1 MLLSRRVL
9 GYMSWQGMSL
19 LIQAVTQFGV
29 IAILARF
36 LSATEFGL
44 VAAANIAVTFVQF
57 LAEGGLGTAIVRKQD
72 LSPTYVGSALAVS
85 AVIGLVSCAAL
96 VVVAVPFQKLY
107 DMDSLAIVVMV
118 LGIGS
123 LLTGMSG
130 VMEGLLQ
137 REMRFRS
144 LFVANAVGW
153 IVAYA
158 VPAILLAM
166 AGFGVWSIVIATLA
180 RSVVKAAILSVQC
193 RSNLRLQ
200 WDASIVGE
208 LARFGFGLT
217 QFRFW
222 SWSTAQAVPFVI
234 GFMFGQERL
243 GQFYLASQ
251 LAILPSQHLASVVSA
266 VYVPILS
273 RAISDLQ
280 VAAAQVITVLTILFI
295 PVTVIGLLLA
305 VNSELVINLALG
317 SGWSAAV
324 APFAILSFG
333 AGIRA
338 CLQISDVVNIVR
350 GDVYA
355 LANRKAICMGVMLV
369 FLFVTQRYG
378 LAGASMSVLVGHTL
392 MFILT
397 IPLIIVGLQI
407 HRALLVSFIVRNG
420 LALGLFLL
428 VDIVLWQLLA
438 VDAVSTTKVLVVS
451 LAVNLVAMIPVVAL
465 MVPWVRK
472 ISGQQNGS
480 AATT

>member
-36 LSATEFGL
+36 LSASEFGL

-57 LAEGGLGTAIVRKQD
+57 LAEGGLGAAIVRKHD
-72 LSPTYVGSALAVS
+72 LSHTYVGSALAVS
-85 AVIGLVSCAAL
+85 VLIGLVSCAAL
-96 VVVAVPFQKLY
+96 VVVAVPFQKFY

-118 LGIGS
+118 LGVGS

-130 VMEGLLQ
+130 VLEGLLQ
-137 REMRFRS
+137 REMRFNS

-200 WDASIVGE
+200 WDGSVVGE
-208 LARFGFGLT
+208 LARFGFGMT

-273 RAISDLQ
+273 RSISDLQ
-280 VAAAQVITVLTILFI
+280 AAATQLITVLTILFI

-305 VNSELVINLALG
+305 VNSEFVINLALG
-317 SGWSAAV
+317 AGWSAAV
-324 APFAILSFG
+324 APFAILSVG
-333 AGIRA
+333 SGIRA
-338 CLQISDVVNIVR
+338 CLQIADVVNIVR

-355 LANRKAICMGVMLV
+355 LANRKAVCMGVMLV
-369 FLFVTQRYG
+369 CLFVTQSYG
-378 LAGASMSVLVGHTL
+378 LAGAAMSVLAGHTL
-392 MFILT
+392 MFIVT
-397 IPLIIVGLQI
+397 SPLIIVGLQI
-407 HRALLVSFIVRNG
+407 HRTLLVSFIVRNG

-428 VDIVLWQLLA
+428 VDIVLWRMLA
-438 VDAVSTTKVLVVS
+438 VDAVSTTTGLVVS
-451 LAVNLVAMIPVVAL
+451 LAVNIVAMIPVAAL
-465 MVPWVRK
+465 MVPWLVK
-472 ISGQQNGS
+472 MSDQKNDSGV
-480 AATT
+480 AT